1 MILVT
6 NITWRVE
13 YRWEIFEFFPH
24 YFFHQIFFENLC
36 SAISELTSKLVM
48 LRGY

>member
-13 YRWEIFEFFPH
+13 YRWEIFEFFPTI
-24 YFFHQIFFENLC
+24 FPSDFFENLC